1 MRNYSVSVFF
11 FCFFLMIFNKRL
23 PPQPVV
29 EEVAVV
35 PLVDEEDIGSR
46 SNKKPSRAL
55 RNAEWM
61 LT

>member
-1 MRNYSVSVFF
+1 MGVFWG
-11 FCFFLMIFNKRL
+11 CFKDRL

-29 EEVAVV
+29 EEVPAATF
-35 PLVDEEDIGSR
+35 VDEEDMGSR

-55 RNAEWM
+55 RDKEGT